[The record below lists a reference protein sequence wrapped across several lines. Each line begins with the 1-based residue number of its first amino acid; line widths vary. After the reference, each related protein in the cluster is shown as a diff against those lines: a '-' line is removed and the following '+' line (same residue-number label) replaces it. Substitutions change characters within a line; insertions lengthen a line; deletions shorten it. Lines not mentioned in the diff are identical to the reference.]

1 MAGCG
6 IDTPRAFMIAAQVS
20 LERGDA
26 FVFLEGSELRFCR
39 AGSPRPVNAWC
50 SMINLLFK

>member
-26 FVFLEGSELRFCR
+26 FVFL
-39 AGSPRPVNAWC
+39 
-50 SMINLLFK
+50 